1 MTQKILVALGGN
13 AILTDDP
20 SAAAQQAALVATAK
34 HLVQFIENG
43 DQLIISHGNG
53 PQVGNLLLQQEAGSN
68 KDNPAMPLD
77 TIGAMTQ
84 GEIGYWLQSA
94 ISTALQA
101 KGIDKAVISIIT
113 RTLVSSD
120 DPAFLN
126 PSKPI
131 GSFYSQ
137 DQIEAVQKEH
147 PDWTIVEDAGRGYR
161 RVVASPQPIDIL
173 EGLAI
178 KQSFESGIVTIAAG
192 GGGIPVIKTGDSYQG
207 VQAVIDKDLSSQKL
221 AEITEVD
228 QLIILTAVE
237 NVYIN
242 YNQPNQEKLTKVT
255 VAELE
260 KLILD
265 NQFAAGSMLPKIQA
279 AIKFVKATGKRAVIT
294 SLENISG
301 YLQAESGTIIEG

>member
-20 SAAAQQAALVATAK
+20 SATAQQAALATTAK
-34 HLVQFIENG
+34 QLVQFIENG
-43 DQLIISHGNG
+43 NQLIISHGNG

-94 ISTALQA
+94 FSTALQA
-101 KGIDKAVISIIT
+101 KGIEKAVISIIT

-131 GSFYSQ
+131 GPFYSQ

-242 YNQPNQEKLTKVT
+242 YNQSNQEKLTKVT

>member
-20 SAAAQQAALVATAK
+20 SVAAQQAALVATAK